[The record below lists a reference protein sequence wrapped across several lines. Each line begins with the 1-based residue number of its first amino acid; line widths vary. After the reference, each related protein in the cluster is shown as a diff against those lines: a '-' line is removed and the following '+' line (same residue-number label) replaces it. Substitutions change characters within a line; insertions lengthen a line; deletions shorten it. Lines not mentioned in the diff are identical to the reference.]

1 MSLIST
7 TDIVSLNELT
17 LISKFVGEC
26 DIKHIISL
34 VWFMVLS
41 TIFQLYRGSQFYW
54 WRKPEYLEKTTDLSL
69 VTDKL
74 YHIMLYRVH
83 QSRVWTHVTNK
94 NNNVSIEGFDVHYCP
109 IRLAVILV
117 IMSVST
123 FESAVILNLSTS
135 KIHLHLIFHPYELW
149 YSQLLFPKL
158 NPLTEIW
165 QKHFHC

>member
-1 MSLIST
+1 VWHQTHYQFGLVYGALNNISVISWQSVLLVEET
-7 TDIVSLNELT
+7 GVPGENHRPIASNWQTLSHNVVS
-17 LISKFVGEC
+17 
-26 DIKHIISL
+26 
-34 VWFMVLS
+34 S
-41 TIFQLYRGSQFYW
+41 TPR
-54 WRKPEYLEKTTDLSL
+54 
-69 VTDKL
+69 
-74 YHIMLYRVH
+74 

>member
-1 MSLIST
+1 MWHQTHYQFGLVYGALTNILVISWRSVLLVEET
-7 TDIVSLNELT
+7 GVPGENHRPIASNWQTLSHNVVS
-17 LISKFVGEC
+17 
-26 DIKHIISL
+26 
-34 VWFMVLS
+34 S
-41 TIFQLYRGSQFYW
+41 TPR
-54 WRKPEYLEKTTDLSL
+54 
-69 VTDKL
+69 
-74 YHIMLYRVH
+74 

-109 IRLAVILV
+109 IGLAVILV

-165 QKHFHC
+165 QKRFHC